1 MVLIISA
8 SKDTLIFGIMNYF
21 IVIFDVL
28 NRYYEVLWVQIK
40 ELGLYGKG
48 AFSKR
53 GAVVGY

>member
-28 NRYYEVLWVQIK
+28 NRYYEVL
-40 ELGLYGKG
+40 
-48 AFSKR
+48 
-53 GAVVGY
+53 